1 MIWPFFGAF
10 ALATGTLIEKIVLMK
25 EKVSVKLYQ
34 TAGFLAIVIV
44 MLPFIPFFWKISP
57 DFFTTKNILV
67 FVGVILFSLL
77 ANLFTFFSMKWE
89 KLGTLESA
97 KITEPLFIILL
108 SFIFSFIFGTAL
120 YGRNPN
126 ILIPAMIAAA
136 ALIFSHVEKHHL
148 KFNKYYLAALLGSF
162 FFALELILSRLILD
176 NFNAITFYFL
186 RCVSILIIS
195 LIFLRPKFNN
205 NLDSRTIFQILGA
218 GAIWFVYRIIVY
230 FGYTNLGVIETT
242 LTIMLGPVII
252 YFFAWKFLKN
262 KLTWKQLVTA
272 GIILGCVAYTIF
284 I

>member
-1 MIWPFFGAF
+1 MIWPFFGAI
-10 ALATGTLIEKIVLMK
+10 ALAIGTVAEKLVLAK

-34 TAGFLAIVIV
+34 VAQFLAIIIV
-44 MLPFIPFFWKISP
+44 MLPFLPFFWKVSP

-67 FVGVILFSLL
+67 FAGVIIFSVF
-77 ANLFTFFSMKWE
+77 ANCFTFFSMKWE
-89 KLGTLESA
+89 RLGKLESA
-97 KITEPLFIILL
+97 KITEPLFVILL

-126 ILIPAMIAAA
+126 VLIPAIIAAA
-136 ALIFSHVEKHHL
+136 ALIFSHIEKHHL

-162 FFALELILSRLILD
+162 FFAIELILSRLILD
-176 NFNAITFYFL
+176 NFNPITFYFL
-186 RCVSILIIS
+186 RCAAILVIS
-195 LIFLRPKFNN
+195 LIFLRPKFHN
-205 NLDSRTIFQILGA
+205 NLNSRTILQILGT
-218 GAIWFVYRIIVY
+218 GAIFFFYRIIVY

-242 LTIMLGPVII
+242 LTIMLGPVLI

-272 GIILGCVAYTIF
+272 AIILGCVAYTIF